1 MGLKAVI
8 LIDMKTRDVTHFIWT
23 EKGEPPP
30 FIPPKMIPRPRRG
43 RPRKNPKPEV
53 S

>member
-1 MGLKAVI
+1 MSLKAVI

-23 EKGEPPP
+23 GDGEPPP
-30 FIPPKMIPRPRRG
+30 LIQPKIVPKPRRG
-43 RPRKNPKPEV
+43 RPRKTPKPEV

>member
-8 LIDMKTRDVTHFIWT
+8 LIDMKTKDITHFVWT
-23 EKGEPPP
+23 GKGDPPP
-30 FIPPKMIPRPRRG
+30 LIPPKMIPKPRRG